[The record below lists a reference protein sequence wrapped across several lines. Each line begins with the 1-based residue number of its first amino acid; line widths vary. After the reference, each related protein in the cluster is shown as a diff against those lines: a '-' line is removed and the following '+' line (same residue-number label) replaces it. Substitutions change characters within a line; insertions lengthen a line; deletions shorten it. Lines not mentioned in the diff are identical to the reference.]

1 MMKYKQMSM
10 LSYPSPKNPIGVTPF
25 QPTGEQFFFWFK
37 KKTYKGRY
45 IGKQFELSFITNDFS
60 LNLNDTQCI

>member
-45 IGKQFELSFITNDFS
+45 IGKQFELSLYET
-60 LNLNDTQCI
+60 